1 MGKKNF
7 FNEETK
13 ETFLSNFNEESRNTY
28 SYVFRNSKEMEE
40 LIEKDVYDFTI
51 NQIGKL
57 LESLKLSTSNA
68 AKTYGRVISSYIN
81 WAIENNL
88 KSEPNPLKHIG
99 NEWFEQFVNKI
110 KLFITEKELIDI
122 EEKLVNYQDKVIMR
136 LIFEGVSGYSLSE
149 LINLTK
155 EDIKGNTLHLI
166 DEKSGERYLEVS
178 DRAIAFIEKAIDE
191 TIYYN
196 KNGTSEGRRS
206 TAPLSQNDYVIKM
219 TLLRSDQDSNK
230 KSDKH
235 LIYRRLSTISELF
248 GLEYLTSKSLE
259 RSGMVKMGKDLLEKD
274 GKLENEQLVKI
285 AERFAVKKVIINGY
299 ETYNYFMLRE
309 FINIENIED
318 LYGK

>member
-1 MGKKNF
+1 MEKKNF

-13 ETFLSNFNEESRNTY
+13 ELFLGNFNEESRNTY

-149 LINLTK
+149 LVNLTK
-155 EDIKGNTLHLI
+155 EDIKGNTLRLI

-178 DRAIAFIEKAIDE
+178 DRAIKFIEKAIDE

-248 GLEYLTSKSLE
+248 SLEYLTSKSLE
-259 RSGMVKMGKDLLEKD
+259 RSGMIKMGKDLLEKD
-274 GKLENEQLVKI
+274 GKLENEQLAKI